1 MNSVAVALRATAAT
15 GASIAVLSGGLG
27 ALPAAADQQASAMPA
42 QAQTSRA
49 TTATF
54 GASAMIAAAKPSG
67 KRITKVNLNFR
78 VGPSLRSTVIRV
90 LRKGT
95 VVTLTGR
102 RTSYFV
108 SAKVG
113 SRTGWVAER
122 YLAAVPRKPAAK
134 PAPRPVPLPRT
145 VNAFIT
151 GYTWYDNS
159 PPGSAAIARPVIH
172 RTAGGVGTYADPIT
186 MAVGYTSAGMDIP
199 AGTRFYLP
207 KMKKYFIVEDKC
219 GACHRHSA
227 DVTYKLDIWLDGRNR
242 SKASARSC
250 AYSITGKQPVVRQ
263 PPNNLPVK
271 RGAVC

>member
-1 MNSVAVALRATAAT
+1 M
-15 GASIAVLSGGLG
+15 LS
-27 ALPAAADQQASAMPA
+27 
-42 QAQTSRA
+42 
-49 TTATF
+49 
-54 GASAMIAAAKPSG
+54 AAAKLSG
-67 KRITKVNLNFR
+67 KRVTKVYLNLR
-78 VGPSLRSTVIRV
+78 TGPSLRNRVIRV

-102 RTSYFV
+102 RVGSFV
-108 SAKVG
+108 SVKVG
-113 SRTGWVAER
+113 TRKGWVAAR
-122 YLAAVPRKPAAK
+122 YLAAVPRRPAAE
-134 PAPRPVPLPRT
+134 AGAEALPRT

-172 RTAGGVGTYADPIT
+172 RRAGGVGTYADPIT
-186 MAVGYTSAGMDIP
+186 MAVGYTSRGMDIP

-227 DVTYKLDIWLDGRNR
+227 DVAYKLDIWLDGRNR
-242 SKASARSC
+242 SRSSARSC
-250 AYSITGKQPVVRQ
+250 AYSITGKQPVIRR
-263 PPNNLPVK
+263 PPNGLPVK